1 MLSYLVAERRRDI
14 GIRLALG
21 ADRRAVLGAVM
32 MQGLVLAATGV
43 TLGLA
48 GAFALS
54 RLMTALLFGV
64 APTDLQTT
72 AVAVATMTLAAAA
85 ACWLPAWRASRLDP
99 IVVLR
104 DE

>member
-48 GAFALS
+48 
-54 RLMTALLFGV
+54 
-64 APTDLQTT
+64 AP
-72 AVAVATMTLAAAA
+72 
-85 ACWLPAWRASRLDP
+85 LPSAD
-99 IVVLR
+99 
-104 DE
+104 